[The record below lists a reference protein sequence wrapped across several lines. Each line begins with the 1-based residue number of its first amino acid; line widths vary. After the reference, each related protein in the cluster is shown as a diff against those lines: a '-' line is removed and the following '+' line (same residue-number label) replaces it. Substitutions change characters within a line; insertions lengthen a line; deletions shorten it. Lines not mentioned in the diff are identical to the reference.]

1 MIAEWLCKA
10 PGTLVCDEG
19 NLHLVSV
26 SSVTLL
32 VIEAIGALEIVTS
45 KRNSYLLTNAVTS
58 LAPEGLTC
66 S

>member
-19 NLHLVSV
+19 NLHFVSAGD
-26 SSVTLL
+26 VTLL
-32 VIEAIGALEIVTS
+32 LIEAIGTLEIVIS
-45 KRNSYLLTNAVTS
+45 ERNSYLLTNAVTS
-58 LAPEGLTC
+58 LAAEGLKC

>member
-19 NLHLVSV
+19 NLYLVSV
-26 SSVTLL
+26 GSVTLL
-32 VIEAIGALEIVTS
+32 VIEAIGALEIVLS

-58 LAPEGLTC
+58 LTAEELLC